1 MTDIF
6 TAIDA
11 LNVESV
17 KTYLKN
23 GGDVSVK
30 SYDGFGVFPYVVL
43 QLLKKDVE
51 DYSSANTNFSSEND
65 EVQLSNEKQKLFEI
79 GTLLLEYGA
88 NYNDRLGKTNR
99 SIKISDRVRSEFPP
113 IHREWS
119 SLHIRNKM
127 LQQEEV
133 GSALQSQ
140 HSKKPRKI

>member
-1 MTDIF
+1 MIDVF

-11 LNVESV
+11 LNVELV
-17 KTYLKN
+17 KKYLKD

-43 QLLKKDVE
+43 QLLKKETDE
-51 DYSSANTNFSSEND
+51 YGYATHQAASETD
-65 EVQLSNEKQKLFEI
+65 EIQLSNEKQKLFEI

-99 SIKISDRVRSEFPP
+99 SIRISDRVRSEFPP

-127 LQQEEV
+127 LEQEEV
-133 GSALQSQ
+133 GSALQHQ

>member
-1 MTDIF
+1 MTDVF
-6 TAIDA
+6 AAIDA
-11 LNVESV
+11 LNVELV
-17 KTYLKN
+17 KKYLKD

-43 QLLKKDVE
+43 QLLKKDAD
-51 DYSSANTNFSSEND
+51 DYGYAPHQAASEND
-65 EVQLSNEKQKLFEI
+65 DIQLSNEKQKLFEI

-119 SLHIRNKM
+119 SLHTRNKM
-127 LQQEEV
+127 LEQEEV
-133 GSALQSQ
+133 GSALQTQ